1 MFCKKQEKN
10 EKYIILDVII
20 WLKIDHVDDTKIKK
34 KNFDKNKNKIK
45 INTQY
50 FTNKLMAMIPEKIL
64 KREKREETA
73 TILEK
78 LTSYW
83 YSNIELGELLKTDK
97 SIKVKIWG
105 LKVQK
110 WDYPISLEKL
120 EPITIKAKE
129 LLEKIENK

>member
-1 MFCKKQEKN
+1 
-10 EKYIILDVII
+10 
-20 WLKIDHVDDTKIKK
+20 
-34 KNFDKNKNKIK
+34 
-45 INTQY
+45 
-50 FTNKLMAMIPEKIL
+50 MAMIPEKIL